1 MASALFI
8 GAELE
13 LESEPEDCRII
24 PSMVSELELELEPRP
39 RECPALPPSPSHA
52 PHSSSPS
59 SSTMAAAMMARVR
72 ERVSCAK
79 RGGQR
84 V

>member
-24 PSMVSELELELEPRP
+24 PSMVSELELEPSP

-79 RGGQR
+79 RGGQK